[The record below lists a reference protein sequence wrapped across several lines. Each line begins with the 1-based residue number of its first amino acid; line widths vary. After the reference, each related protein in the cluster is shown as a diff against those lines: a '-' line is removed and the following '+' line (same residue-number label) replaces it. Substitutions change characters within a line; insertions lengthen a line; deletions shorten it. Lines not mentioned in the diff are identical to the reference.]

1 MSRRSPEPSRL
12 DDPQLVAN
20 EYADDKRLRRRA
32 AAFTGA
38 TTAVDARAPL
48 VAAVVAARPK
58 RILEVGC
65 GWGELAEWVG
75 RYTGA
80 EVVAVDLSPHMVELA
95 CERGVAASAADVQ
108 ALPFGNGEFDVAI
121 AAWMLYHVPDLD
133 RALAELAR
141 VLRPGG
147 RLVVATNSRFHL
159 LELRELVGSGPSTLK
174 FSREDG
180 EEHLH
185 RHFERVSRED
195 IDGHLEFADRSEV
208 EEYVRA
214 SISMSPFVANL
225 PAVVDEP
232 FVARRASSIFVAE
245 KAT

>member
-1 MSRRSPEPSRL
+1 MTRL
-12 DDPQLVAN
+12 DDPSLVAG
-20 EYADDKRLRRRA
+20 EYADDARLRRRA

-38 TTAVDARAPL
+38 ATAVDARAPL
-48 VAAVVAARPK
+48 VAAVVAAEPR

-75 RYTGA
+75 RDTGA
-80 EVVAVDLSPHMVELA
+80 EVVAVDLSPRMIELA
-95 CERGVAASAADVQ
+95 NERGVEASVADVQ

-133 RALAELAR
+133 RGLAELAR

-147 RLVVATNSRFHL
+147 RLVAATNSRFHL
-159 LELRELVGSGPSTLK
+159 LELRELVGSGPSILK

-180 EEHLH
+180 EEHLR

-195 IDGHLEFADRSEV
+195 IDGRLEFADRSEV

-232 FVARRASSIFVAE
+232 FFARRATSIFVAE
-245 KAT
+245 KAA